1 MLGAEYERIVN
12 EAVIVQ
18 IPQKEQET
26 GVKFWNAEEGGFD
39 GITEETDFYLNEAG
53 DPVVVFAPYEMSPGA
68 AGTVEF
74 VIK

>member
-26 GVKFWNAEEGGFD
+26 GVKV

-53 DPVVVFAPYEMSPGA
+53 DPVVVFAPYEIAPGA